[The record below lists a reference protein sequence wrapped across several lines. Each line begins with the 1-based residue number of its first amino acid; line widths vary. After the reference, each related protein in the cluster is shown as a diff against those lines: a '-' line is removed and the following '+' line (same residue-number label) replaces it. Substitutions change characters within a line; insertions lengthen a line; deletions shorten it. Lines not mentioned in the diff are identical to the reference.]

1 MSDVAFIYRA
11 VLLCFHQTSMLGKNA
26 MCNNYLILHVLKFWH
41 SVNHKWWWVSSRVS
55 FNDFLPEAIAALDW
69 PSEFWGEYH
78 FGEFL
83 AFPNPENIMWRT
95 LAPLQR
101 VKYFHLEEFSHVDAW
116 GLGED
121 VIILAK
127 VKQEAELIF
136 VCLFSAS
143 YVLVPICEAEK
154 RDMIKRGNRLI
165 A

>member
-1 MSDVAFIYRA
+1 M
-11 VLLCFHQTSMLGKNA
+11 
-26 MCNNYLILHVLKFWH
+26 
-41 SVNHKWWWVSSRVS
+41 
-55 FNDFLPEAIAALDW
+55 
-69 PSEFWGEYH
+69 
-78 FGEFL
+78 
-83 AFPNPENIMWRT
+83 
-95 LAPLQR
+95 
-101 VKYFHLEEFSHVDAW
+101 KYFHLEEFSHVDAW

-143 YVLVPICEAEK
+143 CVLVPICEAEK